1 MHFGTPG
8 LRFLL
13 LPLGSTLV
21 SLLPVWSEEPVLAL
35 AVLPVPVVT
44 TMGPIMPETDSILS
58 QIEELRRTEAVRQ
71 HALAMEFFSAI
82 ATGDKA
88 ALCRLLNEGI
98 DPDTTLPTP
107 VPRDFVRQFPDEL
120 TAYYV
125 GSEQGVTGLMLATL
139 TRNEVF
145 VKILLLAGA
154 DPWKMTK
161 RHKTFALWLAGKTQQ
176 VSLMQ
181 LLMGVAPDS
190 EAARTRISIDLA
202 AQRASVWRDGK
213 VMLVTD
219 ISSGRPSRPT
229 PAGRFVVTNKYRTWK
244 STLYHAKMPY
254 FLRLS
259 CGDFGLHAG
268 NLPGYPASH
277 GCIRLP
283 EEVAR
288 KLFAEIPVGTL
299 VEIR

>member
-13 LPLGSTLV
+13 LPLGCTLV
-21 SLLPVWSEEPVLAL
+21 SLFPGWSEEPVLAL
-35 AVLPVPVVT
+35 ATLPVPVVT
-44 TMGPIMPETDSILS
+44 TMGPIVPGTDTILS
-58 QIEELRRTEAVRQ
+58 QIEDLRRAEEARQ

-82 ATGDKA
+82 ARDDKA
-88 ALCRLLNEGI
+88 TFCRLLNEGL
-98 DPDTTLPTP
+98 DPNTTLPAP
-107 VPRDFVRQFPDEL
+107 VPREFVRQFSDEL

-125 GSEQGVTGLMLATL
+125 GSEQGVTALMLATL

-145 VKILLLAGA
+145 VRILLQAGA
-154 DPWKMTK
+154 DPWRMTK

-176 VSLMQ
+176 VTIMQ
-181 LLMGVAPDS
+181 MLMGIAPDS
-190 EAARTRISIDLA
+190 EAARTRISVDLS
-202 AQRASVWRDGK
+202 AQRASVWRGDD
-213 VMLVTD
+213 VVLVTD

-229 PAGRFVVTNKYRTWK
+229 PTGRFVVTDKYRTWK

-268 NLPGYPASH
+268 YLPGYPASH

-288 KLFAEIPVGTL
+288 KLFADIPVGTL